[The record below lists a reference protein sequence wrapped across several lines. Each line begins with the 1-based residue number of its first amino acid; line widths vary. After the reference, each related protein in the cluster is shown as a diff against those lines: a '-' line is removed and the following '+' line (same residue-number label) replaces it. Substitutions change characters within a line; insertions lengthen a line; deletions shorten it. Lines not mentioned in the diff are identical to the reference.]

1 MTLTLTTNEII
12 KHRTTS
18 SCWLV
23 VDSKV
28 YDVTSYLNQHPGG
41 PAILLK
47 HSGQD
52 ATAEFRR
59 IHSPDVLQYLPED
72 SHIGEVDPATRSS
85 LPISSQ
91 HENGIVSTAPITT
104 TTGSRIGPPHIS
116 QCVSLLDFEPAAT
129 TVLPAKA
136 LSYVTS
142 SAASG
147 LSLRG
152 NIESWGRVQF
162 RPRVLQDVS
171 RVSAR
176 TTILGFPAAMPFYVS
191 PMGQLGRSHAD
202 GEAAVVKALARRGV
216 HGVLS
221 TESTVPAPDIMAV
234 FQEEQGK
241 VEEARNRESLTN
253 GVNGQQEDKKLEDD
267 TESFPPA
274 QLHYQLYIPRD
285 RSAAIARIRRARAL
299 GFRSLWVTVD
309 TPVIG
314 KRTGDRRLQ
323 ATEALELGL
332 EAEAES
338 AGFGRRAHVA
348 ANQFQAALSWA
359 DLSWIRAEWGAD
371 RPIVIKGIQC
381 AEDARLALEHGVQG
395 ILLSNH
401 GGRQAH
407 SAPDALTTLLEIWTY
422 EPHVLE
428 KLEVFVDGG
437 CRDGADV
444 LKALCLGARA
454 VGLGRPFFYALAA
467 YGEKGVE
474 RCIDILSDELTM
486 GMRLIGMTSLDQ
498 AKPDRVNAARLLN
511 ELWNP
516 GKLSRL

>member
-1 MTLTLTTNEII
+1 MTLTADEIK

-23 VDSKV
+23 VDGKV
-28 YDVTSYLNQHPGG
+28 FDVTSYLSQHPGG

-52 ATAEFRR
+52 ATAEFRKV
-59 IHSPDVLQYLPED
+59 HSPDVLQYLPKD
-72 SHIGEVDPATRSS
+72 SYLGEVDPATLSS
-85 LPISSQ
+85 LHISSQ
-91 HENGIVSTAPITT
+91 QENGTSTSSTPAA
-104 TTGSRIGPPHIS
+104 GPPHIS

-147 LSLRG
+147 LSLRR
-152 NIESWGRVQF
+152 NLESWGRIQF
-162 RPRVLQDVS
+162 RPRVLCDVS

-176 TTILGFPAAMPFYVS
+176 TTILGLPAAMPFYVS
-191 PMGQLGRSHAD
+191 PMGQLGRSHAA

-221 TESTVPAPDIMAV
+221 TESTIPVSDIIAT
-234 FQEEQGK
+234 FREEQGK
-241 VEEARNRESLTN
+241 VEEKRERDGLAN
-253 GVNGQQEDKKLEDD
+253 GTSGEEGSKKLEDD
-267 TESFPPA
+267 TETFPPA
-274 QLHYQLYIPRD
+274 QLHYQLYIPTD
-285 RSAAIARIRRARAL
+285 RAAAIARIRRARAL
-299 GFRSLWVTVD
+299 GFQSLWVTVD

-332 EAEAES
+332 EAEAEG

-348 ANQFQAALSWA
+348 ANEFQAALSWA
-359 DLSWIRAEWGAD
+359 DLSWIRAEWGSD
-371 RPIVIKGIQC
+371 RPIVIKGVQC

-422 EPHVLE
+422 EPRVLE
-428 KLEVFVDGG
+428 ELEVFVDGG

-474 RCIDILSDELTM
+474 RCIDILSDELIM
-486 GMRLIGMTSLDQ
+486 GMRLIGITSLNQ
-498 AKPDRVNAARLLN
+498 AKSDRVNAARLLN
-511 ELWNP
+511 ELWRP
-516 GKLSRL
+516 EKWSRL

>member
-1 MTLTLTTNEII
+1 MTLTADEIK

-23 VDSKV
+23 VDGKV

-52 ATAEFRR
+52 ATAEFRK
-59 IHSPDVLQYLPED
+59 IHSSDVIENLPKGSYLGD
-72 SHIGEVDPATRSS
+72 VDPAILST

-91 HENGIVSTAPITT
+91 QENDTATSPAPAA
-104 TTGSRIGPPHIS
+104 GPPHIS
-116 QCVSLLDFEPAAT
+116 ECVSLLDFEPAAT

-152 NIESWGRVQF
+152 NLESWGRIQF
-162 RPRVLQDVS
+162 RPRVLRDVS

-176 TTILGFPAAMPFYVS
+176 TTILGLPSAMPFYVS

-221 TESTVPAPDIMAV
+221 TESTIPAPEIMATLR
-234 FQEEQGK
+234 EEQGK
-241 VEEARNRESLTN
+241 VEEKRKRDGLANGASGKGESK
-253 GVNGQQEDKKLEDD
+253 ELEDD

-274 QLHYQLYIPRD
+274 QLHYQLYIPTNR
-285 RSAAIARIRRARAL
+285 AAAVARIRRARAL
-299 GFRSLWVTVD
+299 GFQSLWVTVD

-332 EAEAES
+332 EAEAEG

-359 DLSWIRAEWGAD
+359 DLSWIRAEWGSD
-371 RPIVIKGIQC
+371 RPIVIKGVQC

-422 EPHVLE
+422 EPRVLE

-474 RCIDILSDELTM
+474 RCIDILSDELIM
-486 GMRLIGMTSLDQ
+486 GMRLIGITSLDQ

-511 ELWNP
+511 ELWRP
-516 GKLSRL
+516 EKWSRL